1 MCEPNATKSN
11 DTKSCAA
18 NSSSCEEE
26 ECCAGLTCKA
36 LHAHPPYYA
45 GEKKCVEDSN
55 VTTCVA
61 KSSSCAEEECCAGL
75 ICKTFNA
82 HPPYYAGVKKCVEN
96 DTSVALTRSE
106 LAALSA
112 EPIELSTL
120 VEPSSGPS
128 SGPSAT
134 CGKAKAKCDDLEC
147 CSGLACTAMYA
158 HPPYFAGVKMCEPN
172 ATKSN
177 DTKSCAANS
186 SSCEEEEC
194 CAGLTCKALHAHP
207 PYYAGEKKCV
217 EDSNVTTCVA
227 KSSSC
232 AEEECCAG
240 LICKTFNAHP
250 PYYAGV
256 KKCAENDTSV
266 ASIGGEPVELSAG
279 APVSAGGIAVGLTL
293 VAAISLLVSRAI
305 RRMGHSE
312 LEQPLMSE
320 A

>member
-1 MCEPNATKSN
+1 M
-11 DTKSCAA
+11 
-18 NSSSCEEE
+18 
-26 ECCAGLTCKA
+26 G
-36 LHAHPPYYA
+36 
-45 GEKKCVEDSN
+45 
-55 VTTCVA
+55 
-61 KSSSCAEEECCAGL
+61 

-96 DTSVALTRSE
+96 VTSVALTRSE

-134 CGKAKAKCDDLEC
+134 CGKAKAKCADLEC
-147 CSGLACTAMYA
+147 CSGLAC
-158 HPPYFAGVKMCEPN
+158 
-172 ATKSN
+172 
-177 DTKSCAANS
+177 
-186 SSCEEEEC
+186 
-194 CAGLTCKALHAHP
+194 KALYAHP

-227 KSSSC
+227 KSISC
-232 AEEECCAG
+232 AKEECCAG

-266 ASIGGEPVELSAG
+266 ALTRSELVELSAG
-279 APVSAGGIAVGLTL
+279 APISAGGIVVGLTL
-293 VAAISLLVSRAI
+293 VAAISVLVSRAI

-312 LEQPLMSE
+312 LEQP
-320 A
+320 

>member
-1 MCEPNATKSN
+1 MTCEPNGTKSN
-11 DTKSCAA
+11 GTKSCAA
-18 NSSSCEEE
+18 DSSSCEEE

-45 GEKKCVEDSN
+45 GEKNCVKDSN

-61 KSSSCAEEECCAGL
+61 KSSSCAKEECCAGL

-134 CGKAKAKCDDLEC
+134 CGKAEAKCDDLEC
-147 CSGLACTAMYA
+147 CSGLACTAMY
-158 HPPYFAGVKMCEPN
+158 
-172 ATKSN
+172 
-177 DTKSCAANS
+177 
-186 SSCEEEEC
+186 
-194 CAGLTCKALHAHP
+194 AHP

-232 AEEECCAG
+232 AKEE
-240 LICKTFNAHP
+240 
-250 PYYAGV
+250 
-256 KKCAENDTSV
+256 
-266 ASIGGEPVELSAG
+266 
-279 APVSAGGIAVGLTL
+279 
-293 VAAISLLVSRAI
+293 
-305 RRMGHSE
+305 
-312 LEQPLMSE
+312 
-320 A
+320 